1 MDPGRCPHNPLP
13 FPAEWLDAEQQ
24 QYSLGRSAQCA
35 LSYPRRELTE
45 FRFVW
50 LYILL
55 SFLFYSPVTVLA
67 GVIPALGML
76 MLPKTV
82 CYILMLSAF
91 LRFVFGKSTR
101 PE

>member
-1 MDPGRCPHNPLP
+1 MVPEQFRDLKQDGIIGCFPGRVQDDDPV
-13 FPAEWLDAEQQ
+13 PAGLV
-24 QYSLGRSAQCA
+24 
-35 LSYPRRELTE
+35 REITE
-45 FRFVW
+45 FRLVW

-55 SFLFYSPVTVLA
+55 SFLFYIPVTVLA

-91 LRFVFGKSTR
+91 LRFVFGKNTR
-101 PE
+101 LE